1 MNSDGSRLCPAN
13 KKIVIGETTVTP
25 LILFSFLSSK
35 TYLEKRNNHGTFKL
49 DFKELFG
56 HHKIVPFK
64 VKISLLAGHNRLP
77 SEFIQEATEGMFYN
91 IFLC

>member
-35 TYLEKRNNHGTFKL
+35 TYLEKRNQDTVNSRFQEVYFSFLESRIVLFK
-49 DFKELFG
+49 KY
-56 HHKIVPFK
+56 IC
-64 VKISLLAGHNRLP
+64 
-77 SEFIQEATEGMFYN
+77 SESTN
-91 IFLC
+91 